1 VKLLGCLL
9 ETEDW
14 GGNIPQNKLIVNWSI
29 KLLLLAGERVG
40 CLTVVL
46 GTGRA
51 QDAINISSQLI
62 LIARA
67 MYICPPKYGAEIVS
81 TVLSDPA
88 LMDEW

>member
-1 VKLLGCLL
+1 
-9 ETEDW
+9 
-14 GGNIPQNKLIVNWSI
+14 
-29 KLLLLAGERVG
+29 
-40 CLTVVL
+40 VL
-46 GTGRA
+46 GKGRT
-51 QDAINISSQLI
+51 QDAINISSQMV